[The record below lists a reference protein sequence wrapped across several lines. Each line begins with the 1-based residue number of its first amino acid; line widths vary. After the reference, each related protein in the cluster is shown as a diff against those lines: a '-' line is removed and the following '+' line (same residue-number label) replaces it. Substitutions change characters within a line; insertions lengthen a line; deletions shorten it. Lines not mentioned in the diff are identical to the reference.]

1 LSVEYAL
8 VLTLYQAEWC
18 PYSSAVRQRLTELG
32 LDFVA
37 KQVAPRQED
46 RVGQHEIPLLTNGDG
61 ERFEGTDAIFEY
73 LESLAPGDA
82 EYEHRTQYRAHRP
95 DRAHETTAH
104 VLAEQ
109 APLAPRPAESAPRAR
124 R

>member
-1 LSVEYAL
+1 M
-8 VLTLYQAEWC
+8 LTLYQAEWC
-18 PYSSAVRQRLTELG
+18 PYSSAVRQRLTELD

-37 KQVAPRQED
+37 KQVAPRHED
-46 RVGQHEIPLLTNGDG
+46 REGGHEIPLLTHGDG
-61 ERFEGTDAIFEY
+61 ERFEGRDAVFEY
-73 LESLAPGDA
+73 LQSLAAGEQ
-82 EYEHRTQYRAHRP
+82 EYEHRVHYRAHRA
-95 DRAHETTAH
+95 DRARETTAY

>member
-1 LSVEYAL
+1 M
-8 VLTLYQAEWC
+8 LTLYQAEWC

-37 KQVAPRQED
+37 KPRQKD

-61 ERFEGTDAIFEY
+61 ERFEGTDAVFDY
-73 LESLAPGDA
+73 LQSLVPGDT

-95 DRAHETTAH
+95 DRARETTAH

-109 APLAPRPAESAPRAR
+109 APLTPRPAESAPRAR
-124 R
+124 P